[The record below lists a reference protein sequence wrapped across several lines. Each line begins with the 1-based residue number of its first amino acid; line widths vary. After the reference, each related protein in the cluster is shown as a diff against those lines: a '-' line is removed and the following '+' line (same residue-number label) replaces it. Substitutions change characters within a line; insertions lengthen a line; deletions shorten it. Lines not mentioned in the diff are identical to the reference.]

1 MVSTEI
7 LQCCVCLKHC
17 PYSSRFP
24 LGSLSCSQ
32 QAQQTFFS
40 RSDTSTS
47 RSSSNSNASR
57 SSSGASLL
65 NDPQQQGSS
74 LSTQSAYPLPL
85 KSRLGITFGGKIIE
99 TPESD
104 SEDEVSLHNEET
116 SRSTTS
122 TSSLFWR
129 EELSSRDSSA
139 SKDEHSSKTVDF
151 DSKLQVSKPPSQVSH
166 FQDSSS
172 GSRASYYKKGKLVS
186 SSVSKRS
193 NPSKVNHKVD
203 DSQPVRLREDPYQ
216 SGSED
221 ADRKRSKKME
231 KDSEKERKGERRGI
245 MTRAARAK
253 RKSRRPKKKR

>member
-1 MVSTEI
+1 MS
-7 LQCCVCLKHC
+7 
-17 PYSSRFP
+17 Y
-24 LGSLSCSQ
+24 SQ

-47 RSSSNSNASR
+47 RSSSNS
-57 SSSGASLL
+57 SSSGSSSGGSLP
-65 NDPQQQGSS
+65 NNPKQQVSS
-74 LSTQSAYPLPL
+74 LSTQSAFPLPL

-116 SRSTTS
+116 SKSIDS
-122 TSSLFWR
+122 TSSSLWR
-129 EELSSRDSSA
+129 EELSSRNSSA

-151 DSKLQVSKPPSQVSH
+151 DSKLQLSEPPSQASH

-172 GSRASYYKKGKLVS
+172 SSRTSYYKKGRLVS

-203 DSQPVRLREDPYQ
+203 DAQPVRLREDPHQ

-221 ADRKRSKKME
+221 TVRKRNREME
-231 KDSEKERKGERRGI
+231 IDSQKEKKGERRGI

-253 RKSRRPKKKR
+253 RKSKRPKKKR